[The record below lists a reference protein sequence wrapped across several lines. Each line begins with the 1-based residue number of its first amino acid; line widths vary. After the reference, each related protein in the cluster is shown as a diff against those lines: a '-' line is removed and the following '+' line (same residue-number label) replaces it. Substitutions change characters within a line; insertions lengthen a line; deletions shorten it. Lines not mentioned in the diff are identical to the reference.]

1 MGKAVSGVLQRSS
14 RGWVSQLVLLYSGG
28 MDDSGAAPRPTMA
41 RIAERAGTSVPTVSK
56 VLSGGTDVSEA
67 TRLRVMEAAHEL
79 GYRRRPRLRP
89 PAEDPHVAHIVDVVV
104 GHLDGTWIGP
114 VLGGIEE
121 EAAAAGVDLVLT
133 RARPDGEWVNR
144 LLRRSSLGAIVVLVD
159 VTAAQLHLLTTAEL
173 PVVIVDPITRP
184 PADVASVGA
193 TNWDG
198 GRMAAE
204 HLLAQGHTRIGVIA
218 GARGQLYSSARL
230 DGFSTALRDAGVPL
244 PRERVVYGG
253 WNRDRSRVVA
263 SAMLADALIRP
274 TALFALSD
282 TMALGVYDAADL
294 AGLRI
299 PDDLSVIG
307 FDDVQESAWATPPL
321 TTIQQPIAQM
331 GAAAFRMLHQAH
343 RAARP
348 LSSSATRLELETR
361 LIERASVGRPS

>member
-1 MGKAVSGVLQRSS
+1 
-14 RGWVSQLVLLYSGG
+14 
-28 MDDSGAAPRPTMA
+28 MA
-41 RIAERAGTSVPTVSK
+41 RIAERAATSVPTVSK

-89 PAEDPHVAHIVDVVV
+89 PVDDPHVAHIVDVVV
-104 GHLDGTWIGP
+104 GHLGGSWIGP

-121 EAAAAGVDLVLT
+121 EAATAGVDLVLT

-173 PVVIVDPITRP
+173 PVVIVDPIIRP
-184 PADVASVGA
+184 PADVASIGA

-204 HLLAQGHTRIGVIA
+204 HLLGLGHTRIGVIA
-218 GARGQLYSSARL
+218 GAKGQLYSSARL

-244 PRERVVYGG
+244 PRERVVYGD
-253 WNRDRSRVVA
+253 WSRDRARA
-263 SAMLADALIRP
+263 AAEAMLAEGERP
-274 TALFALSD
+274 TAFFAFSD
-282 TMALGVYDAADL
+282 IMALGVYEAADQ

-307 FDDVQESAWATPPL
+307 FDDVQESAWATPPM
-321 TTIQQPIAQM
+321 TTIQQPIAEM

-361 LIERASVGRPS
+361 LIERASVARPR